1 MLLKKGCIPIPLLK
15 TDLVQIRIAA
25 ESDIPAIL
33 EITNYEILNSTVLYE
48 YEPRSLETQLVWFR
62 QKTESNCPIIVA
74 DLNGKA
80 IGFGTYG
87 PFRAR
92 PAYSKSIEHSVYV
105 HKDHRGKA
113 VGNSLMVELIKLAKV
128 GEFHT
133 MIAGI
138 DSSNM
143 NSVEFHR
150 KFGFEIVGTF
160 KEVGF
165 KFDKW
170 LNVVFMQLLLK

>member
-1 MLLKKGCIPIPLLK
+1 MWGVGCG
-15 TDLVQIRIAA
+15 V
-25 ESDIPAIL
+25 SG
-33 EITNYEILNSTVLYE
+33 V
-48 YEPRSLETQLVWFR
+48 
-62 QKTESNCPIIVA
+62 IVA

-150 KFGFEIVGTF
+150 KFGFEVVGTF
-160 KEVGF
+160 KEVGLEGICGEGQCRMTPPRF
-165 KFDKW
+165 SQIYRK
-170 LNVVFMQLLLK
+170 